1 MTPQM
6 KSNMTW
12 AWCIATYQRHAVLR
26 RALATVFAQ
35 SRLPSELIIVDSSVN
50 WEEGRTLIRADVDQY
65 QREMGIKVRMEYIQ
79 GEKASLTVQRTQG
92 IRLAR
97 ADVLF
102 LTDDDTLLYADC
114 AEKIMEVYERDEA
127 CRIQAVAAVPV
138 KSPPESFPAC
148 GAGEGANSLPTQ
160 GAVPHYHPVVAA
172 VRKLLKADDR
182 FVPYDDEFPR
192 HAIPPDLVD
201 LPLALRSL
209 VAGYALTCRRDA
221 AIRDGFDGRL
231 ERYCPGEDSDFTYRL
246 TRVGPIV
253 ARLDARICH
262 LEAGSGRMASFHKT
276 ALGAINPLLFHRV
289 HSTDLRRSAVRNRQL
304 LRRRLIIEALK
315 DLRNGDWGLPQARG
329 IYVALRAIDEIM
341 NCPDQDVDDLFRS
354 YQRQYTG
361 LGSNLKN

>member
-1 MTPQM
+1 MTQQL

-35 SRLPSELIIVDSSVN
+35 SRLPNELIIVDSSSN
-50 WEEGRTLIRADVDQY
+50 WEEGRALILADVEQY
-65 QREMGIKVRMEYIQ
+65 RREMGVSVRLEYIQ
-79 GEKASLTVQRTQG
+79 GERASSAVQRNQG

-97 ADVLF
+97 SDVLF

-114 AEKIMEVYERDEA
+114 AEKIMEVYERDTG
-127 CRIQAVAAVPV
+127 CQIQAVAAVPV
-138 KSPPESFPAC
+138 RLPPESPSAS
-148 GAGEGANSLPTQ
+148 GAGDEANSLPTQ
-160 GAVPHYHPVVAA
+160 GAVAHYHPVVAA

-192 HAIPPDLVD
+192 HAVPPDLVH
-201 LPLALRSL
+201 LPLSLRSL
-209 VAGYALTCRRDA
+209 VAGYALTCRREA
-221 AIRDGFDGRL
+221 ALRDGFDGRL

-246 TRVGPIV
+246 TRVGPMV

-289 HSTDLRRSAVRNRQL
+289 HSTDLKRSAVKNRQL

-315 DLRNGDWGLPQARG
+315 DLRNGDWSLPQARG
-329 IYVALRAIDEIM
+329 IYVALQAIDEIM
-341 NCPDQDVDDLFRS
+341 KCPDQDVDALFRS

-361 LGSNLKN
+361 VGSNLKN